1 MQRVTSR
8 NNPRVHEAA
17 RLIASSRD
25 RRKAGKCV
33 LEGEHLIAVYLDRVG
48 APESLLVV
56 DDDAGASRGSPRSS
70 RGCPRTTCWRY
81 RRRSSPKC
89 STLPA
94 AVGAV
99 AVVPTPAPSLP
110 PPAGFHLL
118 LDDLQDPGNVGTM
131 LRTAAAAGVE
141 QVLLSKHCAF
151 AWSPKALRAGQ
162 GAHFLTT
169 IVEDVDLRRVGAR
182 VSRAA
187 RARGRDRR
195 ARRPRS
201 LRRAAGRAARHRD
214 RQRGRGRI
222 RAAPRD
228 ARTSASRSRCR
239 AAWNRSTPPP
249 PPRSCC
255 SRRCAS
261 AGPRRASVED
271 GGEVAAVDAAV
282 VERARPTGPRCPAAS
297 PCTLRHVG
305 RRL

>member
-1 MQRVTSR
+1 MK
-8 NNPRVHEAA
+8 EAA

-56 DDDAGASRGSPRSS
+56 EEALGVPRIAALAA
-70 RGCPRTTCWRY
+70 RVPAHDVLAI
-81 RRRSSPKC
+81 PAALFAEV
-89 STLPA
+89 STLPV

-110 PPAGFHLL
+110 PPARFHLL

-169 IVEDVDLRRVGAR
+169 IVEDVDLPAW
-182 VSRAA
+182 AEDF
-187 RARGRDRR
+187 RARGGRV
-195 ARRPRS
+195 
-201 LRRAAGRAARHRD
+201 AAAVAQG
-214 RQRGRGRI
+214 GV
-222 RAAPRD
+222 APFD
-228 ARTSASRSRCR
+228 ARLDGPLAVAIGNEGAGVSVALLAR
-239 AAWNRSTPPP
+239 ADVRVTIPMP
-249 PPRSCC
+249 
-255 SRRCAS
+255 
-261 AGPRRASVED
+261 
-271 GGEVAAVDAAV
+271 GGMESLNAAAAAAV
-282 VERARPTGPRCPAAS
+282 VLFEAVRQ
-297 PCTLRHVG
+297 
-305 RRL
+305 RRTAPGVS